1 MKTLSAFFF
10 ASAFLLLISGCKKGG
25 SIDEGTAAG
34 VISNYLQT
42 NPEYEGIKLDIGEVK
57 FRGRKDAVALGRY
70 KGLEEKGLIVLKLDQ
85 QKKRFLSKDSLYV
98 YIVSLTDK
106 SKPYVLKQDAN
117 KATIRALDY
126 VLDDDKPVKLIKGD
140 ARIARV
146 TVTLKKKANDFAVFL
161 SAKGSPS
168 NFVTKTYKLK
178 FRKEE
183 GWILVGES

>member
-10 ASAFLLLISGCKKGG
+10 ASALLFLISGCKKGG
-25 SIDEGTAAG
+25 SIEESTAAE

-42 NPEYEGIKLDIGEVK
+42 NPEYESIKLDIGEVK
-57 FRGRKDAVALGRY
+57 FRGRKDAVALGQY
-70 KGLEEKGLIVLKLDQ
+70 KELKEKGLIVMNLDQ
-85 QKKRFLSKDSLYV
+85 QKKRFLSKDSVYV
-98 YIVSLTDK
+98 YTVLLTDK
-106 SKPYVLKQDAN
+106 SKPYVLKQDAS

-126 VLDDDKPVKLIKGD
+126 VLDEEKPVKLIKGD

-146 TVTLKKKANDFAVFL
+146 TVSLKKKANDFTVFL
-161 SAKGSPS
+161 RAKGSPAS
-168 NFVTKTYKLK
+168 FLTKTYKLK